1 MVSVKSEM
9 LKLGTKAPSFSL
21 QNAVNGQTV
30 SLEKFNGK
38 NGTLVFFISN
48 HCPFVIH
55 VRQQF
60 KPLFDEFCDKGI
72 TFIAINANSLETHP
86 QDGPEHMKKLAEELN
101 WEFPFL
107 FDESQEIAKAYSAA
121 CTPDFFL
128 FDKELKLYYRG
139 QLDSSRPKTDIPVT
153 GEDLRNAMNALLE
166 GQPSPKDQ
174 KPSMGCNIKWKK
186 GNEPKYFENQLETLS
201 ID

>member
-1 MVSVKSEM
+1 MVAVKSEM

-21 QNAVNGQTV
+21 QNIVNGQTI
-30 SLEKFNGK
+30 SLENSSGR

-55 VRQQF
+55 VRHQF
-60 KPLFDEFCDKGI
+60 KPLFDEFFDKGI

-86 QDGPEHMKKLAEELN
+86 QDGPEHMKKLAEEMN

-107 FDESQEIAKAYSAA
+107 FDESQETAKAYSAA

-166 GQPSPKDQ
+166 GQPFPEDQ

-186 GNEPKYFENQLETLS
+186 GNEPKYFETPMETLS
-201 ID
+201 FS